1 MTRSELMLMQA
12 MLIGTALPTMASP
25 TCAQPDTVENITV
38 RGDRQTSAERR
49 APSAFSTA
57 IDVTARAAPIE
68 TVAEVLSENVGMQ
81 VQHFGGLGA
90 FSTISIRGSSANQ
103 VPVYLDGI
111 PLTQSQDQAVNLSN
125 LPLDGLE
132 TIEAYRGTVPVG
144 FGGGGIGG
152 VVNLVTRPADDDPHT
167 EISVGY
173 GSFDTRKAVLTHT
186 QRWGDSSLLAHISYL
201 GSEGDFEFFDDNG
214 TPENPT
220 DDQTST
226 RINNHFDTVDLLLK
240 GSHDLGSGAS
250 IELLQEVFFKDQGV
264 PGPGNTQF
272 NRPSLLNL
280 RSLTYLRLRR
290 DGMFED
296 TIDGDLT
303 IYGIYNLQKFK
314 DPDGDFG
321 ARQDTHNQTML
332 LGGSTHG
339 TWQAPYE
346 QNVSWF
352 AELAYERFF
361 PANETNPPLPVRGPD
376 QIRVRTTVALQDEID
391 LFTGFVS
398 IVPSLR
404 FDQLWDEFS
413 GVNVANFPDSPAES
427 STRSLWTPA
436 LGIAARPASW
446 LTIRGNIG
454 RFQRAPNFSELFG
467 NSGSVLGNATLDPET
482 GINRDIGFVLDWPAI
497 TWIDAGRFEY
507 AFFYNDVRDLI
518 AFEQVN
524 PRRFRAFNV
533 GDTRIIGHEIS
544 ATTSALGF
552 LGIDLNYTYQD
563 SENRSVDSPE
573 GNQLPL
579 RPANEVFVRPRLY
592 NDWGSVYY
600 EYTYLGANPT
610 DRDNFKVVPA
620 RSIHSVGVT
629 AQPLSW
635 LTLRLRADNVGDAD
649 IRDLGDFPLPGLSI
663 TGGVEAVF

>member
-1 MTRSELMLMQA
+1 MTRNELMLMQA
-12 MLIGTALPTMASP
+12 IFIGTALPAMASI
-25 TCAQPDTVENITV
+25 TWAQPDAVEDITV
-38 RGDRQTSAERR
+38 TGEQQTSAEHR

-57 IDVTARAAPIE
+57 IDVTTRAAPME
-68 TVAEVLSENVGMQ
+68 TVARVLSENVGVH

-125 LPLDGLE
+125 LPLDGLQ

-152 VVNLVTRPADDDPHT
+152 VVNLVTRPADDEPRT
-167 EISVGY
+167 EMSIAY

-186 QRWGDSSLLAHISYL
+186 QRWGGTSLLANISYL
-201 GSEGDFEFFDDNG
+201 GSEGDFHFFDDNG

-226 RINNHFDTVDLLLK
+226 RINNRFDTADLLLK
-240 GSHDLGSGAS
+240 GSHELGNGAS
-250 IELLQEVFFKDQGV
+250 VELLQEVFFKDQGV

-272 NRPSLLNL
+272 DRPSLLNV

-290 DGMFED
+290 DGMFDD
-296 TIDGDLT
+296 TVDSDLT

-314 DPDGDFG
+314 DPEGDFG
-321 ARQDTHNQTML
+321 ARQDTHNQTVL
-332 LGGSTHG
+332 VGGNTDG
-339 TWQAPYE
+339 TWDAPYG
-346 QNVSWF
+346 QNLSWF

-361 PANETNPPLPVRGPD
+361 PFNETNPPLPERGPD
-376 QIRVRTTVALQDEID
+376 QARLRTTVALQDEID
-391 LFTGFVS
+391 LFAGLVS
-398 IVPSLR
+398 IIPSLR

-413 GVNVANFPDSPAES
+413 GVNVANFPDSPTES
-427 STRSLWTPA
+427 NNRSLWTPA
-436 LGIAARPASW
+436 LGVAARPTSW
-446 LTIRGNIG
+446 LTIRGNLG

-467 NSGSVLGNATLDPET
+467 NSGSVLGNAALTPET
-482 GINRDIGFVLDWPAI
+482 GINRDIGFVVDWPGVG
-497 TWIDAGRFEY
+497 WIDEGRFEY
-507 AFFYNDVRDLI
+507 AFFYNNVRDLI

-524 PRRFRAFNV
+524 PRRFRAFNI
-533 GDTRIIGHEIS
+533 GDTRITGHEIS
-544 ATTSALGF
+544 ATASALGL

-563 SENRSVDSPE
+563 SQNRSVDSPE

-620 RSIHSVGVT
+620 RSIHSVGIT

-635 LTLRLRADNVGDAD
+635 LSLRLRADNVADAN

-663 TGGVEAVF
+663 TGGIEAVF